1 MEKRR
6 KIKFDQ
12 TKLLILLMLVLI
24 AGISI
29 YSPNFLT
36 GRNIRNIFT
45 QNAVTGIL
53 AVGMAF
59 VMISGGIDLGVGNLV
74 SFIGCLMAL
83 LLENG
88 MGEMP
93 AVIVALIVSTLC
105 GILTGTIVS
114 LTSAQPFIITLGM
127 MNVYKALALI
137 TANGSDIP
145 IGIQFQFLGKTYLLT
160 ILLPVWIFVL
170 LFLLLHLTLS
180 RTSLGRTVYCIGSN
194 PEAAYISGI
203 GVKGRKIFLYG
214 LNGLI
219 TGFAALVLL
228 SRLGSAGPTM
238 GDNYEMQA
246 ISACAIGGVTLT
258 GGVGSAAGVFL
269 GVLFL
274 GLVRNGLNMMGVP
287 SFYQY
292 LVNGVIIII
301 AVVFSNYAEQKKS

>member
-1 MEKRR
+1 M
-6 KIKFDQ
+6 
-12 TKLLILLMLVLI
+12 
-24 AGISI
+24 
-29 YSPNFLT
+29 P

-53 AVGMAF
+53 AVGMAL

-83 LLENG
+83 LLRNG
-88 MGEMP
+88 MGEIP
-93 AVIVALIVSTLC
+93 AMFLSLLTAAVC
-105 GILTGTIVS
+105 GIITGAVVS
-114 LTSAQPFIITLGM
+114 FTSAQPFIITLGM

-145 IGIQFQFLGKTYLLT
+145 IGTQFQFLGKTYLCT
-160 ILLPVWIFVL
+160 ILLPVWIFIL
-170 LFLLLHLTLS
+170 LFLLLHLILS

-203 GVKGRKIFLYG
+203 AVKQQKILLYG

-301 AVVFSNYAEQKKS
+301 AVVFSNYAEQKKA

>member
-1 MEKRR
+1 MVKKG
-6 KIKFDQ
+6 KINFDQ
-12 TKLLILLMLVLI
+12 TKLLIILMLILA

-53 AVGMAF
+53 AVGMTL

-83 LLENG
+83 MLKNG
-88 MGEMP
+88 MGEGP
-93 AVIVALIVSTLC
+93 AMLLALLTATLC
-105 GILTGTIVS
+105 GIITGAIVS
-114 LTSAQPFIITLGM
+114 FTSAQPFIITLGM

-145 IGIQFQFLGKTYLLT
+145 IGTQFQFLGKTYLYT
-160 ILLPVWIFVL
+160 ILFPVWIFIV
-170 LFLLLHLTLS
+170 LFLLLYLILS

-203 GVKGRKIFLYG
+203 AVKSQKILIYG
-214 LNGLI
+214 LNGFI